1 MKEAVLRWGGVVAV
15 AVCVALFVSF
25 RVPRGISALRAK
37 HEVILQ
43 FQQENADLEK
53 DNAAKRDRI
62 QKLRSSASEQEI
74 VIREQL
80 KLQRQG
86 ETSLVPEPAKK

>member
-1 MKEAVLRWGGVVAV
+1 MKEAALRWGGVVAV

-37 HEVILQ
+37 HEVIRQL
-43 FQQENADLEK
+43 QQENADLAR
-53 DNAAKRDRI
+53 DNAAMRDRI
-62 QKLRSSASEQEI
+62 QKLRHSASEQEI

-80 KLQRQG
+80 KLQRPG